1 MKKPFLYGAIAGGIG
16 ILLHVIMRL
25 IDPKLIIGSNMFLT
39 FLVGFGVPLTL
50 MILAGL
56 DQRKRQNGR
65 LPYGEALKTVF
76 IVFVVFSLINTIY
89 MGLFYNVFNP
99 TFFADHKQEYLD
111 IQREGAVKGMRW
123 TGASESDIL
132 EMQDKLDLESQYDR
146 LVNMS
151 TSFGGLALSFFM
163 GTMMG
168 LLLSLLA
175 ALVVKRNPPSIKA
188 D

>member
-1 MKKPFLYGAIAGGIG
+1 MKKPLLYGAIAGGLA
-16 ILLHVIMRL
+16 ILLHVIMLL
-25 IDPKLIIGSNMFLT
+25 IDPKLIMGSNMFLT

-65 LPYGEALKTVF
+65 LPYGEALKTMF

-89 MGLFYNVFNP
+89 MGLFYNVINP

-123 TGASESDIL
+123 SGASESAIL
-132 EMQDKLDLESQYDR
+132 EMQDQLDLESQFEK

-151 TSFGGLALSFFM
+151 TSFGGLTLSFFM
-163 GTMMG
+163 GSMMG

-175 ALVVKRNPPSIKA
+175 ALVVKRNPPSMQE